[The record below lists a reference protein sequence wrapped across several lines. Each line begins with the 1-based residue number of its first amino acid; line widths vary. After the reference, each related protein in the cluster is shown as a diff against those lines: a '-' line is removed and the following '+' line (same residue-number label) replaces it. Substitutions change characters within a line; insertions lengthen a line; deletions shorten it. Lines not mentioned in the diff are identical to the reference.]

1 MPISYSKAI
10 NYIRTGG
17 DVFASSQSSAKNWLM
32 QLEMVRGLLGQKFMV
47 VLDISGIIM
56 RIDILDG
63 GMSMD
68 VKWAGIYA
76 SVVGGNDVKDC
87 LLYTSL

>member
-1 MPISYSKAI
+1 
-10 NYIRTGG
+10 
-17 DVFASSQSSAKNWLM
+17 
-32 QLEMVRGLLGQKFMV
+32 MV

-68 VKWAGIYA
+68 VKWAGIY
-76 SVVGGNDVKDC
+76 SSFFGGNDVKDMC
-87 LLYTSL
+87 